1 VGGVE
6 TQRPVTWVKMSD
18 DEDWLMRPVLEGMCR
33 YESLKDGTLD
43 LLDIAKMNDAIDVKN
58 ENERRYR
65 KANEE

>member
-1 VGGVE
+1 
-6 TQRPVTWVKMSD
+6 MSGN
-18 DEDWLMRPVLEGMCR
+18 EDWVMRPCVEGLCK

-43 LLDIAKMNDAIDVKN
+43 LADISIMNQALDVKF